1 MVPFVAAAVQ
11 VAPVPGPL
19 TPESV
24 KANVDSC
31 VDHLQRCVDATG
43 AELVVL
49 PETAT
54 TGFSPGMDPERLW
67 DLVAEVPG
75 PLTEPV
81 QEATRRLGVHA
92 VLGTYERGPSRGE
105 VYNTAILVGP
115 GGDVLGAYRKTHLF
129 CGEDRAGGGWVTPG
143 DEAVVVETDLAKIGL
158 IICFD
163 GDYPEL
169 SRAEAVMGAEVICRP
184 SALLRSADIWELTN
198 RARAYDN
205 HVFVVAANATGIDP
219 AGLIYFGN
227 SMIVTPIADVL
238 ARAASHEGWVSAR
251 LDPATAMAS
260 LTPGSN
266 VPQRFDHL
274 ADRNLAL
281 IERHLDDLRRP
292 ARTGFPHARRS

>member
-24 KANVDSC
+24 KANLDSC

-54 TGFSPGMDPERLW
+54 TGFSPGMDAERLW

-81 QEATRRLGVHA
+81 QEATRRLGVHT

-105 VYNTAILVGP
+105 VYNTAVLVGP

-143 DEAVVVETDLAKIGL
+143 DRALVVDTGLAKIGL

-169 SRAEAVMGAEVICRP
+169 ARAEAVMGAEVICRP

-205 HVFVVAANATGIDP
+205 HVFVVGANATGIDP

-274 ADRNLAL
+274 ADRNLTL

-292 ARTGFPHARRS
+292 ASTGFPHARRS